1 MSRWNYSH
9 NPPVKI
15 MVAPLRT
22 SKATTSQVPNERMN
36 GWMDGRSR
44 RILNAL
50 IVATKNLYSLHCSL
64 CEILQRQRDEGAT
77 LQRLNE
83 FVKNTKLKFTHS
95 PLFVLSLYLDS
106 FPGMML
112 SFHAIS
118 LYSPR
123 LELFTMLRRG
133 RRSFQVYFTHSEGP
147 SLSFIL
153 RLSLS
158 HSGLV

>member
-1 MSRWNYSH
+1 
-9 NPPVKI
+9 

-64 CEILQRQRDEGAT
+64 CEILQR
-77 LQRLNE
+77 LNE
-83 FVKNTKLKFTHS
+83 FVKNTKLKFSHS
-95 PLFVLSLYLDS
+95 LFVLSLYLDS

-133 RRSFQVYFTHSEGP
+133 RRSFQVYFTHREGP

-153 RLSLS
+153 RLSLTQGWCKFPPPHVYS
-158 HSGLV
+158 EIISCCLAVHSGTRPCP